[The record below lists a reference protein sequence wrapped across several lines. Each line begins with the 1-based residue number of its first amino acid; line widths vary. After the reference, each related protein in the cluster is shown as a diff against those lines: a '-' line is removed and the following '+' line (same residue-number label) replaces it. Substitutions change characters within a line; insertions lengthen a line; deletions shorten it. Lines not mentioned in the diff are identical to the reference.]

1 VRFTDLTAA
10 FEEME
15 YMVKATGH
23 TYRIIHSGTNTPAYN
38 VVQKAGSAKVPFL
51 IAELNCRN
59 VVGDEQLQKRR
70 GRKPKKKMEGKKEST
85 RDGLYK
91 YSAPSRMKKRSRT

>member
-15 YMVKATGH
+15 WLVKTTGH
-23 TYRIIHSGTNTPAYN
+23 TYRIIHAGTNTPAYH
-38 VVQKAGSAKVPFL
+38 VVQKSGSAKVPFL

-59 VVGDEQLQKRR
+59 VVGDEHIQKRR
-70 GRKPKKKMEGKKEST
+70 GRKAKKKRAGVKENI
-85 RDGLYK
+85 RDGLYQ
-91 YSAPSRMKKRSRT
+91 YSAPSRRKVER